1 MEQRQLGRS
10 GPTVSRLAFGA
21 MMFGGVTDE
30 KVATRMLDAFV
41 DAGGTLVDTADIYNG
56 GTAERW
62 LGNWLRERPG
72 ARDRV
77 VLATKGRFAMEGQP
91 GASLAPA
98 YLRAA
103 LDASL
108 DRLGIDHVDLY
119 QLHGPD
125 ADTPL
130 EDTAEFLTE
139 AVASGKVGY
148 VGVSNFPG
156 WLFARLNRLL
166 AEGGGPPL
174 VAHQV
179 QYSLL
184 ARAVEWEVLPATTD
198 AGAGSILWG
207 PLGQGWLTGKYR
219 RDQAPAPDTRV
230 GGAADEHLEA
240 WHRRNTDRVWTIV
253 DTVVEVAADQG
264 LTPGQVAVAWAADR
278 PGVTS
283 PIVGARNVEQ
293 LTDSLGAA
301 DVHLPADVTTA
312 LDEVSTPPP
321 TDYPYPWVE
330 EISHWH
336 D

>member
-10 GPTVSRLAFGA
+10 GPAVSRLACGA
-21 MMFGGVTDE
+21 MMFGGAADE
-30 KVATRMLDAFV
+30 KASREMLDAFV
-41 DAGGTLVDTADIYNG
+41 DAGGTLVDTADVY
-56 GTAERW
+56 GTSENIIA
-62 LGNWLRERPG
+62 GWLRARPG
-72 ARDRV
+72 ARERV
-77 VLATKGRFAMEGQP
+77 VLATKGRFAKEGQP

-98 YLRAA
+98 YLRTA

-108 DRLGIDHVDLY
+108 DRLGVDHVDLY

-130 EDTAEFLTE
+130 EDTAAFLTE
-139 AVASGKVGY
+139 AVASGKVGH

-156 WLFARLNRLL
+156 WQFTKLSRLL
-166 AEGGGPPL
+166 AENGGPPL
-174 VAHQV
+174 VTHQV

-184 ARAVEWEVLPATTD
+184 ARAVEWEVLPATVD
-198 AGAGSILWG
+198 AGAGAILWG

-230 GGAADEHLEA
+230 GGSGDDVLEA
-240 WHRRNTDRVWTIV
+240 WHRRSTDRVWAIV
-253 DTVVEVAADQG
+253 DKVGKVAADLG
-264 LTPGQVAVAWAADR
+264 LTPGQAALAWAADR
-278 PGVTS
+278 PGVTA
-283 PIVGARNVEQ
+283 PIVGARKVEQ

-301 DVHLPADVTTA
+301 DVHLPADVTAA
-312 LDEVSTPPP
+312 LDEVSTPPAP
-321 TDYPYPWVE
+321 EYPYPWVD

>member
-1 MEQRQLGRS
+1 
-10 GPTVSRLAFGA
+10 

-30 KVATRMLDAFV
+30 KVARLMLDAFV
-41 DAGGTLVDTADIYNG
+41 DAGGTLVDTADLY
-56 GTAERW
+56 GTSESMIA
-62 LGNWLRERPG
+62 GWLRARPG
-72 ARDRV
+72 ARERV

-98 YLRAA
+98 YLRTA

-108 DRLGIDHVDLY
+108 DRLGVDHIDLY

-130 EDTAEFLTE
+130 EDTAAFLAE
-139 AVASGKVGY
+139 AVASGNVGY

-156 WLFARLNRLL
+156 WLFTKLSRLL
-166 AEGGGPPL
+166 AENGGPPL

-184 ARAVEWEVLPATTD
+184 ARAVEWEVVPATVD
-198 AGAGSILWG
+198 AGAGSLLWG

-219 RDQAPAPDTRV
+219 RDEPPAPDTRV
-230 GGAADEHLEA
+230 AGADDEHLES
-240 WHRRNTDRVWTIV
+240 WHRRDTDRIWAIV
-253 DTVVEVAADQG
+253 DQVVKVAADLG

-278 PGVTS
+278 PGVTA

-301 DVHLPADVTTA
+301 DVHLPAEVSAA
-312 LDEVSTPPP
+312 LDEISSPPAP
-321 TDYPYPWVE
+321 QYPYPWVE